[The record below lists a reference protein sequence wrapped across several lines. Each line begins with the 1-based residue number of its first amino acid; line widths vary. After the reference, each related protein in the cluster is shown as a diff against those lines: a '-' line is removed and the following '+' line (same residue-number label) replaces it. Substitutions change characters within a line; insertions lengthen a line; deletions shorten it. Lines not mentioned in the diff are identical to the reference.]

1 MNITVADAIGSLK
14 PNTNCATNKGK
25 IVAWDISEVKTGE
38 IQPTEAEIDAELI
51 RLQAAYPLQE
61 LREKRNALLAETD
74 WVGLSDT
81 ALINEQAAEWKMYR
95 QKLRDLPSGLDT
107 VEKVN
112 AVTWPEKPE

>member
-1 MNITVADAIGSLK
+1 MTRIHLIDGKKVPYTSEEEAQADAEEK
-14 PNTNCATNKGK
+14 
-25 IVAWDISEVKTGE
+25 AWADGAFDRE
-38 IQPTEAEIDAELI
+38 
-51 RLQAAYPLQE
+51 RFN
-61 LREKRNALLAETD
+61 LRRARNSLLAASD